1 MNGNPPAHRAGGF
14 CVGTIYYNVGRGALP
29 TPTGHDDRPVII
41 EGPAAKLPRH
51 CEEGKARRGNPR
63 PLQCEALAVLQRGR
77 GRTDCHGPDGPR
89 NDVVIWGWFFY
100 ISRDDEGHGCQF
112 WRIGRAIHESPLRYN
127 GSQMQKT
134 KKERTP
140 EGVRSGTPEGT
151 RTPDLLIRSQS
162 LYPTELPAHVQSR
175 LPVYINTAIR
185 KCQALFFKILKNFL
199 SVDRGWSAW

>member
-1 MNGNPPAHRAGGF
+1 MSL
-14 CVGTIYYNVGRGALP
+14 RGA
-29 TPTGHDDRPVII
+29 
-41 EGPAAKLPRH
+41 K
-51 CEEGKARRGNPR
+51 RRGNPH
-63 PLQCEALAVLQRGR
+63 PQNLTVLDALQPKWQHFGERIATSGYALLAMTAFSIVCCRGDR
-77 GRTDCHGPDGPR
+77 G
-89 NDVVIWGWFFY
+89 
-100 ISRDDEGHGCQF
+100 
-112 WRIGRAIHESPLRYN
+112 SPLPFIPENKKRTETRRFPFWYAGRDSVAFSP
-127 GSQMQKT
+127 GSGRKQRCHARPAGHEQPSPGRLYLNIRVPGN

-175 LPVYINTAIR
+175 LPAYNNMGLL